1 MLATLLRALQIG
13 LGALCLYLAYVAV
26 APLLST
32 SPIGKIEATEL
43 GRGRPADTA
52 AEPYGVIATRNLFQT
67 RSVPV
72 ALDAS
77 DASELD
83 EEHPE
88 SKLRIVVLGT
98 MASTNPKLSIASV
111 QDETSR
117 ETLTVRV
124 GDDVKGA
131 EVEAIERRR
140 IVLRNRGKLEQV
152 TLEDEKQAKVRPRS
166 GRSSAARSSQTRRPN
181 RVRQR
186 RPTPAPAAEPNVIG
200 KELMDPFLA
209 GLDLNTDRGEEIKT
223 VNGIARLDANG
234 EVSGDF
240 IGALLEPGEKSFVI
254 VDSSGTER
262 EVVKGDSDR

>member
-32 SPIGKIEATEL
+32 SPIRKIEASEL
-43 GRGRPADTA
+43 GRGQPADTA
-52 AEPYGVIATRNLFQT
+52 PEHYGVIATRNLFKT
-67 RSVPV
+67 RSIPV

-117 ETLTVRV
+117 ETLTVRI

-152 TLEDEKQAKVRPRS
+152 TLEDEKQAKAQPRS
-166 GRSSAARSSQTRRPN
+166 GRSRATRPTQTRRPN

-186 RPTPAPAAEPNVIG
+186 RPTPSPAPNVVG
-200 KELMDPFLA
+200 QELMDPFLA
-209 GLDLNTDRGEEIKT
+209 GLDLSTDRGEEIKT